1 MFKYIVGFFFA
12 VWIVFSFVDSSRE
25 SEAQAQRTIEQTQ
38 ILVSLES
45 LHDANVSKL
54 VDEWRAE
61 YPNPSAERL
70 TELKLLAERV
80 KADPKSANKYTAKAK
95 EKHLA
100 SLPYEPVVGGWGKQT
115 SGLDGAAPD
124 KTSSSPK

>member
-1 MFKYIVGFFFA
+1 MFKYIVGFFIA

-25 SEAQAQRTIEQTQ
+25 AEAQALRTSEQAQ
-38 ILVSLES
+38 ILVDLES
-45 LHDANVSKL
+45 LRDAEVSKL
-54 VDEWRAE
+54 VDEWRTT

-80 KADPKSANKYTAKAK
+80 KADPKGAKKYTAKAK

-100 SLPYEPVVGGWGKQT
+100 SLAYEPVVGGWGKQ
-115 SGLDGAAPD
+115 SPGLEGAVPD
-124 KTSSSPK
+124 KTTASAK